1 MGDDTARKAS
11 MKRPE
16 QPILAISPLRQTC
29 RHLAMSWGVYPAYC
43 PESDLNVD
51 NFRDML
57 WVACDIGRRK
67 GLVSDD
73 KDLLVV
79 TAGFPFGTPGA
90 ANIIRVIPGEM
101 PSSHVRP

>member
-1 MGDDTARKAS
+1 
-11 MKRPE
+11 
-16 QPILAISPLRQTC
+16 
-29 RHLAMSWGVYPAYC
+29 MSWGVYSGYC
-43 PESDLNVD
+43 PGSDLNVD

-90 ANIIRVIPGEM
+90 ANIIHVIPGEILF
-101 PSSHVRP
+101 SHVRPSPLTFEES